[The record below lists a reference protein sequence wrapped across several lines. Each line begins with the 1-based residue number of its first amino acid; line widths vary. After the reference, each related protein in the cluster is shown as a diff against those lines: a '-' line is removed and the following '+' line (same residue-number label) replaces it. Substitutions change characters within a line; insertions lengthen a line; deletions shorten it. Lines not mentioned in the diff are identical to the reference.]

1 MPHVAPCIV
10 RDIPSPDSRTYSA
23 KITFEGVPSKQPLAS
38 SHIKPY
44 HYSAFFRKF
53 QVFWKNFNDD
63 ILRIFKCPF
72 VHGAQFWAIFG
83 QNRPFLRFF
92 RIESAAVF

>member
-44 HYSAFFRKF
+44 NYIAFFSKF
-53 QVFWKNFNDD
+53 QVFFKILYDD
-63 ILRIFKCPF
+63 I
-72 VHGAQFWAIFG
+72 
-83 QNRPFLRFF
+83 
-92 RIESAAVF
+92 

>member
-44 HYSAFFRKF
+44 HYTTFVFKLQEVFKIFHDDF
-53 QVFWKNFNDD
+53 Q
-63 ILRIFKCPF
+63 RIFPF
-72 VHGAQFWAIFG
+72 
-83 QNRPFLRFF
+83 
-92 RIESAAVF
+92 

>member
-44 HYSAFFRKF
+44 HYTTFIPKL
-53 QVFWKNFNDD
+53 Q
-63 ILRIFKCPF
+63 
-72 VHGAQFWAIFG
+72 
-83 QNRPFLRFF
+83 
-92 RIESAAVF
+92 